1 MYTFWRAQLALKALE
16 AEDRVLEAA
25 TGWDWAGS
33 RSTPEPT
40 LTYFGQWA
48 FSRIIRPS
56 TVHGPS
62 GRRYCRCFV
71 VVITWAAAGVER
83 EGGLLLSRGDQ
94 LILGGRVVCRGL
106 LCRGV
111 CHGVPGGVVRV
122 AAAHCVKEKGGC
134 QSSWATHRW
143 VTWPPCFSLS
153 GATFSLQ
160 ESKLMIKSSRIILSG
175 IGKGNQSQLWQLGH
189 L

>member
-106 LCRGV
+106 PWCVPWWQPLTVSRKREAASPAEPPTGGSLGHHASPCQGPLFLC
-111 CHGVPGGVVRV
+111 
-122 AAAHCVKEKGGC
+122 K
-134 QSSWATHRW
+134 
-143 VTWPPCFSLS
+143 
-153 GATFSLQ
+153 
-160 ESKLMIKSSRIILSG
+160 
-175 IGKGNQSQLWQLGH
+175 NQSWW
-189 L
+189 